1 MPSKILLFGRY
12 AGGKVAR
19 QRPQK
24 EISGAASRPQTP
36 TA

>member
-1 MPSKILLFGRY
+1 MPSKNYSFSLQQRDFVALLER
-12 AGGKVAR
+12 KE
-19 QRPQK
+19 